1 MIARNCY
8 PDGDDFGPPQPP
20 PTALPARFSATIA
33 PVEIDMRLAIP
44 LAAQLVSGLAHVHA
58 QIQHS
63 LHEQPFDYAGLALA
77 AFASWVGVPGP
88 GEPALIA
95 AGVLAAQHKL
105 DIVTVLLVA
114 WVAAT
119 AGGIAGWLIGIKA
132 GRAFLVVPGPLRQAR
147 IRAVARGEMVFARF
161 AVIAIVLTPSWIAGI
176 HRVGAAVYLP
186 TNAAAAA
193 LWAVGIGL
201 GAYFVGP
208 TVVDLVKDLGLVSA
222 VGIGLF
228 IVAGIV
234 IEVRRRRRRA
244 GPIGGPGA

>member
-1 MIARNCY
+1 MI
-8 PDGDDFGPPQPP
+8 GPVR
-20 PTALPARFSATIA
+20 PARAGCVVLLCNHRNYGQNDVRVA
-33 PVEIDMRLAIP
+33 MPV
-44 LAAQLVSGLAHVHA
+44 AAQLVSDVVHVHS
-58 QIQHS
+58 QVRHS
-63 LHEQPFDYAGLALA
+63 LHGQPFDYAGLALA

-88 GEPALIA
+88 GEPVLIA
-95 AGVLAAQHKL
+95 AGVLAAQDKL

-132 GRAFLVVPGPLRQAR
+132 GRAFLIAPGPLRRFR
-147 IRAVARGEMVFARF
+147 INAAARGEMVFARF

-208 TVVDLVKDLGLVSA
+208 SVVDFVKDLGLASA

-228 IVAGIV
+228 ILAGIV
-234 IEVRRRRRRA
+234 IEVRRRRAHA

>member
-1 MIARNCY
+1 MSGQSVQR
-8 PDGDDFGPPQPP
+8 GPGCGVI
-20 PTALPARFSATIA
+20 LCNDRKCGEND
-33 PVEIDMRLAIP
+33 VRVAIP
-44 LAAQLVSGLAHVHA
+44 LAAQLVSDVVHVHS
-58 QIQHS
+58 QVRHS
-63 LHEQPFDYAGLALA
+63 LNGQPFDYAGLALA

-88 GEPALIA
+88 GEPVLIA

-119 AGGIAGWLIGIKA
+119 AGGIVGWLVGIKA
-132 GRAFLVVPGPLRQAR
+132 GRGFVVAPGPLRQAR
-147 IRAVARGEMVFARF
+147 ISAVARGEMVFARF
-161 AVIAIVLTPSWIAGI
+161 AVIAIVFTPSWVAGI
-176 HRVGAAVYLP
+176 HRVRAAVYLP

-208 TVVDLVKDLGLVSA
+208 AVVDFVTDLGVVSA

-234 IEVRRRRRRA
+234 IEVRRRRA
-244 GPIGGPGA
+244 HPGPPGGPGA